1 MPKRI
6 LVPLDGTPIG
16 EAVLPNVAEIARAL
30 GAEVELLHVVPPRFV
45 RGPAH
50 EAIKPP
56 TTGLLGAPSV
66 LPSYSPSST
75 VLDSYHFDPG
85 EVESNRRYVER
96 LAEWLRAEGLNAQAI
111 VLEDPDVAEAV
122 LQRAA
127 DADLLA
133 FAATVTPRR
142 RAGAFGRRL
151 VFGSISERLLH
162 ESRTPILLVR
172 VQQQHAAG

>member
-6 LVPLDGTPIG
+6 LVPLDGTPVG
-16 EAVLPNVAEIARAL
+16 EAVLPHVAELARAL
-30 GAEVELLHVVPPRFV
+30 DAEVELFHVVPPRFV
-45 RGPAH
+45 RRRAG
-50 EAIKPP
+50 ESIKPSA
-56 TTGLLGAPSV
+56 TGLLGAPSV
-66 LPSYSPSST
+66 LPNYSPSST
-75 VLDSYHFDPG
+75 VLESYHFDPG

-96 LAEWLRAEGLNAQAI
+96 LAEWLRAEGLNAQAQ
-111 VLEDPDVAEAV
+111 VVEGPDVAEAV

-127 DADLLA
+127 GADLLA
-133 FAATVTPRR
+133 LAAPVAPRR

-172 VQQQHAAG
+172 VLGDAPG

>member
-16 EAVLPNVAEIARAL
+16 EAVLPHVAEIARAL
-30 GAEVELLHVVPPRFV
+30 GAQVELLHVVPPRFV
-45 RGPAH
+45 RRRAH
-50 EAIKPP
+50 ESIKPP
-56 TTGLLGAPSV
+56 ATGLIGAPAV

-96 LAEWLRAEGLNAQAI
+96 LAEWLRTEGLDAQAVVI
-111 VLEDPDVAEAV
+111 EGPDVAEAV

-127 DADLLA
+127 EVDLLA
-133 FAATVTPRR
+133 LAATVGPHR

-151 VFGSISERLLH
+151 VFGSISERILH

-172 VQQQHAAG
+172 VQHHAAG